1 MTRVGG
7 NEKEN
12 RNIWST
18 KNFLNRTVLLI
29 TDKRENISGS
39 SSEAK
44 KNQARILFKY

>member
-18 KNFLNRTVLLI
+18 KNFLNRTVLI